1 MRDKRLKTRHQLS
14 VMGLRGQVC
23 CYTIQPLVELYE
35 GCMVVLKVSSCG
47 IIAKVP
53 LSMAMSTLFSSA
65 KTAGPVA
72 NLVCT
77 AAAFPFMAV
86 CTPDPARTAPRTPR

>member
-1 MRDKRLKTRHQLS
+1 MTAIFVGTGMLKLTS
-14 VMGLRGQVC
+14 
-23 CYTIQPLVELYE
+23 PLLIAALLGSF
-35 GCMVVLKVSSCG
+35 GCSL
-47 IIAKVP
+47 VP

-86 CTPDPARTAPRTPR
+86 CTLDPTRTAPWTPLTAPWTPR